1 MTIGNTSS
9 TQSSTLPVV
18 HLRAMEPED
27 LDFLYDIENDTNV
40 WQVGVT
46 NVPYSRYLLHDYIAQ
61 STGDI
66 YADGQVRLIVEDD
79 THQTIG
85 LLDIINFSPT
95 HQRAEIGIVISKN
108 HRQRGYA
115 KATLQEI
122 CRYAHRILH
131 LHQLYAVI
139 SESNEVAIRLFNKQG
154 FEKNNTLKDWLFDG
168 ENYQNA
174 YLFSRFL

>member
-79 THQTIG
+79 AHQTIG

-95 HQRAEIGIVISKN
+95 HQRATFTPNAHTTAAHAAANLLSLPINILPFGNSKIS
-108 HRQRGYA
+108 
-115 KATLQEI
+115 
-122 CRYAHRILH
+122 
-131 LHQLYAVI
+131 
-139 SESNEVAIRLFNKQG
+139 
-154 FEKNNTLKDWLFDG
+154 
-168 ENYQNA
+168 
-174 YLFSRFL
+174 